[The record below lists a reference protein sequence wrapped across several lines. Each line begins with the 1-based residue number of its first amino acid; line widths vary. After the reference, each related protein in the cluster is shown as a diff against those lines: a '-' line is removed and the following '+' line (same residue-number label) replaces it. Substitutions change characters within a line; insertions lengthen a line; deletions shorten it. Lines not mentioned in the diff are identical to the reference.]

1 MSNLTNIDNKINEL
15 LLKAKLAIFG
25 VLDKTTNIKQLLII
39 DDEMTKI
46 ILQLDEL
53 TVISERKFRIMRIQ
67 SMQDIIDFIIKNKDK
82 YNDDLLNKVQ
92 IELNLLLE
100 QNNNQKEKINF
111 LLEQNK
117 ILENENNDLKIENE
131 RFFKNIGGQSPE
143 KIENDILS
151 AKINLLLEKN
161 DILRNDNDNMSK
173 NISYQLS
180 KINNKN
186 ISNENLSDL
195 LKVEQLKNAK
205 LNDGIRNKNI
215 QIEELKNKSTSVYE
229 NLFGEKLFGDDLLK
243 KEQTKNV
250 ELNKAILNK
259 NIQIEKLNN
268 LIDEMKRK
276 MNPPSVYDTLFGH
289 DRF

>member
-25 VLDKTTNIKQLLII
+25 VLDKTTNIKQLLVI

-53 TVISERKFRIMRIQ
+53 TVISERKCRIMRIQ

-100 QNNNQKEKINF
+100 QNNKQTQKINF

-117 ILENENNDLKIENE
+117 ILKNENNDLIIENE
-131 RFFKNIGGQSPE
+131 HFSKNIGGQPPE
-143 KIENDILS
+143 KIENDILN

-161 DILRNDNDNMSK
+161 DILRNDNNNMSK

-180 KINNKN
+180 KLNDKN

-215 QIEELKNKSTSVYE
+215 QIEELKSKSTPIYG
-229 NLFGEKLFGDDLLK
+229 NLFGDDLLK
-243 KEQTKNV
+243 KEQTKNA
-250 ELNKAILNK
+250 ELNREILNK

-289 DRF
+289 NKF